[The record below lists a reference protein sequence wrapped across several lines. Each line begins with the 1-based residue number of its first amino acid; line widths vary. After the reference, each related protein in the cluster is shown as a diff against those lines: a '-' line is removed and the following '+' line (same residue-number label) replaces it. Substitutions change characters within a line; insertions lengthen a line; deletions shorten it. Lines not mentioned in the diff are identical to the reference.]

1 MSSRA
6 AFGCKL
12 WLDCFELDGSR
23 ASDPID
29 AMLNAG
35 CSGF

>member
-1 MSSRA
+1 MSSLA

-23 ASDPID
+23 ALDPID
-29 AMLNAG
+29 VMLSAG
-35 CSGF
+35 WSVF